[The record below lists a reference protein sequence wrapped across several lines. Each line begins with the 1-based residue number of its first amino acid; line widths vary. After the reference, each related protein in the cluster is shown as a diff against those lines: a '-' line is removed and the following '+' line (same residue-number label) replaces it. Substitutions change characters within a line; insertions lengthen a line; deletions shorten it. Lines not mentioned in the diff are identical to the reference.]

1 MEHITKP
8 SITRISRRA
17 GIKSLSEDC
26 YDTVRKI
33 IDDKLDEV
41 MKAIIIVNS
50 EHNTKTIMNNDVYDA
65 LLLLNHN
72 VTQSNDL

>member
-1 MEHITKP
+1 MENITKP

-33 IDDKLDEV
+33 VYDKLDEV
-41 MKAIIIVNS
+41 MKTIIIVNS
-50 EHNTKTIMNNDVYDA
+50 EHNTKTIMDNDVYDA
-65 LLLLNHN
+65 LTLLNHN